1 MAFYTVDWR
10 LKIIAYLSQLHLTFF
25 VTQSLLNRDALIR
38 GSFLISLLCKADVEN
53 KDKET
58 AYLLLSTWFS
68 K

>member
-1 MAFYTVDWR
+1 MAFYTVHRR
-10 LKIIAYLSQLHLTFF
+10 LKIIAYVSQFHVTFF
-25 VTQSLLNRDALIR
+25 VPQSLLNRDALIR

-58 AYLLLSTWFS
+58 AYLLLSTRPS